1 MTAPAPLSVR
11 AAALWSSVKNGV
23 NARLKAAASRQKS
36 LVLRES
42 LSLGERRY
50 VAIVECDGRR
60 YLVGGG
66 RDSVQLIADF
76 DPRSV
81 EGRP

>member
-1 MTAPAPLSVR
+1 MT
-11 AAALWSSVKNGV
+11 AAALWSHVKNGV
-23 NARLKAAASRQKS
+23 NARLKAAAARHKS

-50 VAIVECDGRR
+50 IAIVECDGRR

-66 RDSVQLIADF
+66 RDTVQLIADVA
-76 DPRSV
+76 SEAV
-81 EGRP
+81 EDRQ